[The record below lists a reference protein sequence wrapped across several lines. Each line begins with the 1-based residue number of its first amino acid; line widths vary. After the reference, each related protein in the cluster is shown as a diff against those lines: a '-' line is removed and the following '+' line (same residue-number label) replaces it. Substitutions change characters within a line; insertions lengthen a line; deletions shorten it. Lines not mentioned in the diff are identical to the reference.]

1 MNLARLLRTDL
12 TWLLAMDLAWLSL
25 AALLV
30 VIAVSCTNRVNPGLA
45 AIALAWCIVLYAG
58 WQTAYLKQPTANTLD
73 LKVLLGGFPADL
85 FLTLLGVSLLFAQ
98 AEVNGTLARVASA
111 AQSLC
116 CGNRGLIP
124 LMFFLFTAVLGS
136 VGPGNIAVAGLV
148 APVAMTAAARLKISP
163 LLMALMVGHGA
174 IASTVSPLTAAGA
187 TANKIM
193 AGMGLGNHELA
204 VFGYNAAANAIAAM
218 VGFSL
223 FGGWQLMFQPS
234 SPEKEDTVTDSK
246 SQPLSWQHWT
256 TIAVIG
262 ALVIC
267 VIAFKINIGMGAFVG
282 AVILS
287 VLQSADERQAFQKV
301 PWSVIVM
308 VCGVSLLT
316 ALLDKTGGTSRF
328 AGLITTVSTPSTAAP
343 VLALITGLVSIY
355 SSTTG
360 VVLPAFLPM
369 VKELAVAQPG
379 SDPLSL
385 SLSVLVGGNLV
396 DMSPLSTI
404 GALCLAGNPETADRK
419 KLFAQL
425 LAWGFALAFFGAALC
440 WLWFG

>member
-1 MNLARLLRTDL
+1 
-12 TWLLAMDLAWLSL
+12 MDLAWLSL

-30 VIAVSCTNRVNPGLA
+30 VVAISCTNRVNPGVV
-45 AIALAWCIVLYAG
+45 AIALAWGIVLYTG
-58 WQTAYLKQPTANTLD
+58 LQSGNKLD
-73 LKVLLGGFPADL
+73 LKVLFCGFPAEL

-98 AEVNGTLARVASA
+98 AEVNGTLTRVAAA
-111 AQSLC
+111 AQRLC
-116 CGNRGLIP
+116 RGNRGLIP
-124 LMFFLFTAVLGS
+124 VMFFLFAAALGS

-148 APVAMTAAARLKISP
+148 APVAMTAAAKLKISP
-163 LLMALMVGHGA
+163 LLMAIMVGHGA

-193 AGMGLGNHELA
+193 AGMGLGNHEWE
-204 VFGYNAAANAIAAM
+204 VFGYNAAANALAAAL
-218 VGFSL
+218 GFSL
-223 FGGWQLMFQPS
+223 FGGWQLLFAGKS
-234 SPEKEDTVTDSK
+234 ADSAEGK
-246 SQPLSWQHWT
+246 QETETKREPLSWQHLV
-256 TIAVIG
+256 TIAVI
-262 ALVIC
+262 ATLVVG

-282 AVILS
+282 AAVLS
-287 VLQSADERQAFQKV
+287 VLQAAEERAAFHRV

-316 ALLDKTGGTSRF
+316 ALLDQTGGTKRF
-328 AGLITTVSTPSTAAP
+328 AGLITTVSTTSTASP
-343 VLALITGLVSIY
+343 MLALITGLVSIY

-404 GALCLAGNPETADRK
+404 GALCLAGNPASIDRK
-419 KLFAQL
+419 RLFTQL
-425 LAWGFALAFFGAALC
+425 LAWGFALAFFGAGLC

>member
-1 MNLARLLRTDL
+1 
-12 TWLLAMDLAWLSL
+12 MDLAWLSL

-30 VIAVSCTNRVNPGLA
+30 VVAVSCTNRVNPGLV
-45 AIALAWCIVLYAG
+45 AIALAWGIVLYADG
-58 WQTAYLKQPTANTLD
+58 QLTTPPTDEKFD
-73 LKVLLGGFPADL
+73 LKVLLAGFPADL

-98 AEVNGTLARVASA
+98 AEANGTLARVAAA
-111 AQSLC
+111 AQSVC
-116 CGNRGLIP
+116 RGNRGLIP
-124 LMFFLFTAVLGS
+124 LMFFLFAAVLGS

-148 APVAMTAAARLKISP
+148 APVAMAAAAKLKISS
-163 LLMALMVGHGA
+163 LLMAIMVGHGA

-187 TANKIM
+187 TANRIM
-193 AGMGLGNHELA
+193 AGMGLGDHELE
-204 VFGYNAAANAIAAM
+204 VFAYNAAANALAAA

-223 FGGWQLMFQPS
+223 LGGWRLLFTREVPDDADIADKTENAS
-234 SPEKEDTVTDSK
+234 LT
-246 SQPLSWQHWT
+246 WQHWT
-256 TIAVIG
+256 TIVVIA
-262 ALVIC
+262 ALVVG
-267 VIAFKINIGMGAFVG
+267 VIALKFNIGMAAFVG

-287 VLQSADERQAFQKV
+287 VLQAADERDAFRRV

-316 ALLDKTGGTSRF
+316 ALLDKTGGTARF
-328 AGLITTVSTPSTAAP
+328 AGLITSVSSPSTACP
-343 VLALITGLVSIY
+343 LLALITGLVSIY

-379 SDPLSL
+379 SNPLSL

-404 GALCLAGNPETADRK
+404 GALCLAGSPASVDRK
-419 KLFAQL
+419 KLFTQL
-425 LAWGFALAFFGAALC
+425 LAWGFALAFFAAGLC

>member
-1 MNLARLLRTDL
+1 
-12 TWLLAMDLAWLSL
+12 MDLAWLSL

-30 VIAVSCTNRVNPGLA
+30 VVAISCTNRVNPGLV
-45 AIALAWCIVLYAG
+45 AIALAWGIVLYAG
-58 WQTAYLKQPTANTLD
+58 LQKENKLD

-98 AEVNGTLARVASA
+98 AEVNGTLARVAAA
-111 AQSLC
+111 AQSVC
-116 CGNRGLIP
+116 RGNRGLIP
-124 LMFFLFTAVLGS
+124 IMFFLFAAVLGS

-148 APVAMTAAARLKISP
+148 APVAMAAAAKLKISP
-163 LLMALMVGHGA
+163 LLMAIMVGHGA

-193 AGMGLGNHELA
+193 AGMGLGDHEGE
-204 VFGYNAAANAIAAM
+204 VFGYNAAANAIAALL
-218 VGFSL
+218 GFSL
-223 FGGWQLMFQPS
+223 FGGWRLLLAKELPS
-234 SPEKEDTVTDSK
+234 EEETEQETKRD
-246 SQPLSWQHWT
+246 PLVWQHWT
-256 TIAVIG
+256 TIAVIA
-262 ALVIC
+262 ALVVG
-267 VIAFKINIGMGAFVG
+267 VIAFQINIGMGAFVG

-287 VLQSADERQAFQKV
+287 VLQAADERQAFQKV

-316 ALLDKTGGTSRF
+316 ALLDKTGGTTRF
-328 AGLITTVSTPSTAAP
+328 AGLITTVSTPSTACP
-343 VLALITGLVSIY
+343 MLALITGLVSIY

-369 VKELAVAQPG
+369 VKELAIAQPG
-379 SDPLSL
+379 SDLLSL

-404 GALCLAGNPETADRK
+404 GALCLAGNPASADRK
-419 KLFAQL
+419 KLFTQL
-425 LAWGFALAFFGAALC
+425 LAWGFALAFLGAGLC